1 VSFLG
6 NATGNRPQYLQNAAG
21 KKAGVLP
28 LPGLGRSTVTG
39 GRLNIPPKE
48 VDFNTLQRSKRGKAR
63 SQSSGG

>member
-28 LPGLGRSTVTG
+28 LPGLGRSAETG
-39 GRLNIPPKE
+39 GRLNIPPKDAE
-48 VDFNTLQRSKRGKAR
+48 FNTLQRSNQA
-63 SQSSGG
+63 

>member
-28 LPGLGRSTVTG
+28 LPGLGRSAKTG
-39 GRLNIPPKE
+39 GRLNIPPIE
-48 VDFNTLQRSKRGKAR
+48 LEFNTLQRSNQG
-63 SQSSGG
+63 